1 MALADTITNLGNS
14 IIALVGTRAKKDL
27 SNIDE
32 AGVEKI
38 KSYAGG
44 GGSNPVGTVIAYMGR
59 TVPDGYLLMDGREVS
74 KETYADLYAVVGDTM
89 GTATDPTKFVIA
101 NMTDGRYLMGST
113 VAGASQPQC
122 APAITGYT
130 PYNAFSCEWWFKDD
144 FSSFFG
150 GALYVINRQKG
161 GATPASAET
170 KFCLGFDAQRSN
182 NTYQGSLLRPLSNTC
197 VFLIKYM
204 KY

>member
-1 MALADTITNLGNS
+1 MALADTITSLGNS

-32 AGVEKI
+32 AGVAKI

-44 GGSNPVGTVIAYMGR
+44 GGSNPVGTVIAYMGT

-89 GTATDPTKFVIA
+89 GTATDSTKFVIA

-113 VAGASQPQC
+113 VAGASVEAGMC
-122 APAITGYT
+122 NATGTFEANRFGTTNSGVFTITNSWGNGKHQSGGGCYGSV
-130 PYNAFSCEWWFKDD
+130 FSLDLSRANSIYGKSDT
-144 FSSFFG
+144 
-150 GALYVINRQKG
+150 V
-161 GATPASAET
+161 T
-170 KFCLGFDAQRSN
+170 
-182 NTYQGSLLRPLSNTC
+182 PLSLRC
-197 VFLIKYM
+197 MFCIRY
-204 KY
+204 

>member
-44 GGSNPVGTVIAYMGR
+44 GGSNPVGTVIAYMGK

-89 GTATDPTKFVIA
+89 GTAKDPTKFVIA

-113 VAGASQPQC
+113 VAGSRRNNDM
-122 APAITGYT
+122 I
-130 PYNAFSCEWWFKDD
+130 YNKE
-144 FSSFFG
+144 
-150 GALYVINRQKG
+150 I
-161 GATPASAET
+161 
-170 KFCLGFDAQRSN
+170 LG
-182 NTYQGSLLRPLSNTC
+182 
-197 VFLIKYM
+197 
-204 KY
+204 

>member
-113 VAGASQPQC
+113 VAGASQASG
-122 APAITGYT
+122 APNISAIFRTAVQDTSGSSASGAVSVALRVDKAKIVSGT
-130 PYNAFSCEWWFKDD
+130 WFNDFLPRFTFNAS
-144 FSSFFG
+144 
-150 GALYVINRQKG
+150 
-161 GATPASAET
+161 
-170 KFCLGFDAQRSN
+170 RSN
-182 NTYQGSLLRPLSNTC
+182 GIYGRANTIIPLSRRC
-197 VFLIKYM
+197 LFLIKY
-204 KY
+204 